1 MRCIPAIC
9 CVCGAYQQLVVN
21 VINRLILFLE
31 SLLYEFHEKRRD
43 SYLSP
48 ESVRRSLGTPTYP
61 RFPVLQED
69 RDHLRE
75 LATYGMVVS
84 EPPGFHP
91 CPSPPDFRRSY
102 LEVSSTV
109 DKILFSM
116 RCIPANCCVCGAYQ
130 QLVVNV
136 ISRLILSLESLL
148 YEFHEQR
155 RDSYLSPESVR
166 RSLGTPT
173 YPRFP
178 VLQEDRDR
186 LRELATYGMVVSEP
200 PEFHPCPSPQTS
212 AVVT

>member
-1 MRCIPAIC
+1 MRCILAIC

-31 SLLYEFHEKRRD
+31 SLLYEFHEQRRD

-48 ESVRRSLGTPTYP
+48 ESVRRSLGTPTCP

-69 RDHLRE
+69 RDRLRE

-91 CPSPPDFRRSY
+91 CPSRPDFRRSY

-136 ISRLILSLESLL
+136 ISRLILLL
-148 YEFHEQR
+148 ATC
-155 RDSYLSPESVR
+155 RDNGL
-166 RSLGTPT
+166 LCK
-173 YPRFP
+173 
-178 VLQEDRDR
+178 LCM
-186 LRELATYGMVVSEP
+186 LMRELVFCRVGYHCILLCLWCMLTTCAA
-200 PEFHPCPSPQTS
+200 C
-212 AVVT
+212 